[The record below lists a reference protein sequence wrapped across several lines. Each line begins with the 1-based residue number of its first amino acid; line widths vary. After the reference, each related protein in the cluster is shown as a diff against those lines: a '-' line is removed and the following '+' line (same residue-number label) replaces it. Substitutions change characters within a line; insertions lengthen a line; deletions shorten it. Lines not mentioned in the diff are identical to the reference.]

1 MIDKLDVFR
10 ISDPMFRIHSRL
22 FRVQEAILRA
32 SQQQIRASK
41 LTVVSQ
47 AAGISALFTFLL
59 TLIVEVF
66 HVDWLSTPVI
76 ALALIALV
84 AILIYVADYRNLKRD
99 EGEFN
104 RLLAEAGGE
113 NAETW
118 VDYSEQ
124 LIAANGARLKMV
136 ADALDEIRDLHARQQ
151 INEQKFQER
160 ALYLEQIALSC
171 RNQLQKYKDTNERLF
186 SQGKRNKEDHES
198 VQRYLDIA
206 EGSIQ
211 FRNQNQ
217 DIKSS

>member
-1 MIDKLDVFR
+1 VIDKMDVYR
-10 ISDPMFRIHSRL
+10 ISEPMFRIHSRL

-32 SQQQIRASK
+32 SKQQIRASK

-76 ALALIALV
+76 ALMLVGLV
-84 AILIYVADYRNLKRD
+84 AILIHVSDYRNLKKD
-99 EGEFN
+99 EGAFD

-124 LIAANGARLKMV
+124 LIAANGSRLKMV
-136 ADALDEIRDLHARQQ
+136 ADALDETRELHDSKQ
-151 INEQKFQER
+151 ITDVKFQQR
-160 ALYLEQIALSC
+160 SAYLEQVAAYSKV
-171 RNQLQKYKDTNERLF
+171 QLEKYRATNKRLF
-186 SQGKRNKEDHES
+186 MEGKRGKEDYES
-198 VQRYLDIA
+198 VLRYLEIA
-206 EGSIQ
+206 QPDDTLSQSTEAKG
-211 FRNQNQ
+211 
-217 DIKSS
+217 D